1 MDTTMTMILLALAG
15 VILFFYLKRRSAR
28 LSRED

>member
-1 MDTTMTMILLALAG
+1 MDTSTLIILTALAG
-15 VILFFYLKRRSAR
+15 VILFFYLKRRNAR